1 MKINPLLAHKLCP
14 KLIKKAFRIMKI
26 TFLCMFIFVL
36 QLFAFNG
43 EAQNKVVK
51 LQSENLSIE
60 ELFKEIEQQTDYL
73 ILYSTSEIKSNFDI
87 SLNRKKAKVYELLDD
102 ALKGKN
108 MKYELSDNYIILSP
122 LTKSERDQQAGRIIS
137 GVVKDQEGEP
147 VIGANVM
154 EKGTTNGVVTDLE
167 GKFTLKVPSNAVLTI
182 SFIGYIT
189 QEIRVDNQSQIKII
203 LKEHTESLN
212 EVVVVGYGVQRK
224 GDVASAISSIKSK
237 DFTHVPSPDA
247 AQLIR
252 GRVAGLAVVQPDAN
266 PLSTSQLSLRG
277 ITTLTSSSSPLILI
291 DGIPGNLTSVSP
303 DDIEQIDVLK
313 DGSAAAI
320 YGTRGT
326 NGVIL
331 ITTKN
336 ANGEMPTT
344 IDVNAYLSTQK
355 ISRKLDMLTAEQY
368 REKAKEGVPGATD
381 YGANTDWLDEITHT
395 PLSQVYNIS
404 LRGGS
409 KTTNYVASFDY
420 RKLEG
425 IIKRFDNHIIYPRIE
440 ITHRMFNNKL
450 KLNASVS
457 GYKQKHFDGSDGGGY
472 RGGIYESALKY
483 NPTEPVK
490 DENGVWTEK
499 ANMEYFNPANLLW
512 EMEGENTNTNLKM
525 FANVIFSPIAGLDIK
540 LLGSNSTTNQTRGY
554 YETAQNT
561 FSIRNGRTGYASRG
575 ASKVEERLYELTAQ
589 YQKRFKDK
597 HNITLLGGYSWIEY
611 NDQNYWMQNFD
622 FPSDDYS
629 YNSIGDGQGLRDG
642 RANISSYQGQ
652 NKLISYFGRVN
663 YSFDGRYLASVSVRH
678 EGSSKF
684 GANHKWGTF
693 PAFSLAWNIKEEAF
707 MQDIQPLSTL
717 KIRGGFGITGTE
729 PGRSYMSLNTL
740 NFGTYAYCD
749 GKWIQSIR
757 PSSNPNPDLR
767 WEKKEEINIGLDF
780 GFFDEQITGS
790 IDFYNRDTKD
800 LLWNYDVPSPPY
812 LYANMD
818 GNGGSIRNR
827 GFELSIQATPV
838 RTKDFQWTTNANYST
853 NKNKL
858 LSLSN
863 DMFISTSYADA
874 GQAGNPIM
882 HSTHRLEEGK
892 PIGNFY
898 GYKTIDIDDDG
909 HWVIEGEDG
918 NPKPIALAVASD
930 KQVIG
935 NGLPKHYVNWNNA
948 FTYKNWDLA
957 ITMRGAF
964 GFQII
969 NSPEMFFGLPVVLQ
983 SGWNVMEKAFDNVYG
998 KRPLATDQS
1007 LDYVSYYIEN
1017 GNYWKIDNL
1026 TFGYTFYPK
1035 TEWMENLR
1043 IYGSISNLA
1052 VITGYNGID
1061 PEVNISGLA
1070 PGQDDR
1076 ARYPAARTFT
1086 LGVSLKF

>member
-1 MKINPLLAHKLCP
+1 M
-14 KLIKKAFRIMKI
+14 
-26 TFLCMFIFVL
+26 
-36 QLFAFNG
+36 
-43 EAQNKVVK
+43 
-51 LQSENLSIE
+51 
-60 ELFKEIEQQTDYL
+60 
-73 ILYSTSEIKSNFDI
+73 
-87 SLNRKKAKVYELLDD
+87 
-102 ALKGKN
+102 
-108 MKYELSDNYIILSP
+108 
-122 LTKSERDQQAGRIIS
+122 
-137 GVVKDQEGEP
+137 
-147 VIGANVM
+147 
-154 EKGTTNGVVTDLE
+154 
-167 GKFTLKVPSNAVLTI
+167 
-182 SFIGYIT
+182 
-189 QEIRVDNQSQIKII
+189 
-203 LKEHTESLN
+203 
-212 EVVVVGYGVQRK
+212 
-224 GDVASAISSIKSK
+224 
-237 DFTHVPSPDA
+237 
-247 AQLIR
+247 
-252 GRVAGLAVVQPDAN
+252 
-266 PLSTSQLSLRG
+266 
-277 ITTLTSSSSPLILI
+277 
-291 DGIPGNLTSVSP
+291 
-303 DDIEQIDVLK
+303 
-313 DGSAAAI
+313 
-320 YGTRGT
+320 
-326 NGVIL
+326 
-331 ITTKN
+331 
-336 ANGEMPTT
+336 
-344 IDVNAYLSTQK
+344 
-355 ISRKLDMLTAEQY
+355 
-368 REKAKEGVPGATD
+368 
-381 YGANTDWLDEITHT
+381 
-395 PLSQVYNIS
+395 
-404 LRGGS
+404 
-409 KTTNYVASFDY
+409 
-420 RKLEG
+420 
-425 IIKRFDNHIIYPRIE
+425 
-440 ITHRMFNNKL
+440 
-450 KLNASVS
+450 
-457 GYKQKHFDGSDGGGY
+457 
-472 RGGIYESALKY
+472 
-483 NPTEPVK
+483 
-490 DENGVWTEK
+490 
-499 ANMEYFNPANLLW
+499 
-512 EMEGENTNTNLKM
+512 
-525 FANVIFSPIAGLDIK
+525 
-540 LLGSNSTTNQTRGY
+540 
-554 YETAQNT
+554 
-561 FSIRNGRTGYASRG
+561 
-575 ASKVEERLYELTAQ
+575 
-589 YQKRFKDK
+589 
-597 HNITLLGGYSWIEY
+597 
-611 NDQNYWMQNFD
+611 
-622 FPSDDYS
+622 
-629 YNSIGDGQGLRDG
+629 
-642 RANISSYQGQ
+642 
-652 NKLISYFGRVN
+652 ISYFGRVN

>member
-1 MKINPLLAHKLCP
+1 
-14 KLIKKAFRIMKI
+14 MKI

>member
-1 MKINPLLAHKLCP
+1 
-14 KLIKKAFRIMKI
+14 
-26 TFLCMFIFVL
+26 MFIFVL

>member
-425 IIKRFDNHIIYPRIE
+425 IIKRFDNQIIYPRIE

-918 NPKPIALAVASD
+918 NPKSIALAVASD